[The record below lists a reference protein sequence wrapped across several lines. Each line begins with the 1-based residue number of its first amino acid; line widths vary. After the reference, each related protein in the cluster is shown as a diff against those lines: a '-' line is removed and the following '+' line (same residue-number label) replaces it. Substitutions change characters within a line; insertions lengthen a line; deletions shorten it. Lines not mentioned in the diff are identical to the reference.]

1 MENKFKRVEGGVTY
15 PQGFKAAGIHCGL
28 RKNKTKKD
36 LALIVS
42 DVECSAAAI
51 YTTNKVY
58 GAPITVTREHL
69 KDGKARAVI
78 VNSGNANTCNPDGVD
93 KANAMCKALAENLG
107 ISENDVVV
115 ASTGVIGAP
124 LPLEPIVNGIP
135 ELIASADYTPEA
147 GYCAA
152 AAIMTTDTRLKQIA
166 IEYTVGDKTVKLGGM
181 AKGSGMISPNM
192 ATMLS
197 FVTTD
202 AGVSPEILQ
211 RMLKEAADRTF
222 NMISVDG
229 DTSTNDSCI
238 VLANGL
244 AGNAEITS
252 EGADYDAF
260 LEAFIAICTDLARSM
275 AADGEGAKHLI
286 TCVVKGACS
295 TQQAETIGKSVI
307 GSALTKSAIFG
318 CDANWGRVLAAMG
331 YSGETFDPEKVNVAF
346 ASTAGSVLVCKDGR
360 GLDFDEELASKILS
374 EKEVIIDILM
384 AEGNCE
390 ATCWG
395 CDLTYDYVRINGDYR
410 T

>member
-1 MENKFKRVEGGVTY
+1 MKYIDGGVCAAK
-15 PQGFKAAGIHCGL
+15 GFKAAGVYCGV
-28 RKNKTKKD
+28 KANSSPSKKD
-36 LALIVS
+36 LAIIYSEIPCAAAGIFTKNQVKAAPVLLDIELIKDGVAQAIVANS
-42 DVECSAAAI
+42 KNANACAPEGMENAKRMCSAAA
-51 YTTNKVY
+51 
-58 GAPITVTREHL
+58 A
-69 KDGKARAVI
+69 
-78 VNSGNANTCNPDGVD
+78 
-93 KANAMCKALAENLG
+93 ALNIPAENVMV
-107 ISENDVVV
+107 S
-115 ASTGVIGAP
+115 STGVIGQRLNIEAI
-124 LPLEPIVNGIP
+124 EKGIP
-135 ELIASADYTPEA
+135 MAVEQLSYD
-147 GYCAA
+147 GSDAA
-152 AAIMTTDTRLKQIA
+152 ANAIMTTDTVKKEFACELEI
-166 IEYTVGDKTVKLGGM
+166 GGKTVHIGGI
-181 AKGSGMISPNM
+181 AKGSGMIHPNM
-192 ATMLS
+192 GTMLCYI
-197 FVTTD
+197 TTD
-202 AGVSPEILQ
+202 CAISAP
-211 RMLKEAADRTF
+211 MLKKALLSANSVSF
-222 NMISVDG
+222 NRISVDG

-244 AGNAEITS
+244 AGNAEITA

-260 LEAFIAICTDLARSM
+260 FEAFVAICTDLARSM

-286 TCVVKGACS
+286 TCVVKGANS

-346 ASTAGSVLVCKDGR
+346 ASTVGSVLVCKDGR
-360 GLDFDEELASKILS
+360 GLNFDEELASKILS